1 MVKHLEVGE
10 DLLEVIGK
18 DLYLLD
24 FYADWCGPCQML
36 APVLEEQDFI
46 NVLKINTDEH
56 SELAAK
62 FGVMSIPTLVFFKDG
77 LEMRKEIG
85 FRSKEDIKKI
95 VDELQK

>member
-18 DLYLLD
+18 DLYLVD

-56 SELAAK
+56 SELASK